1 MRIPGVVSRSLAVV
15 LLTLGV
21 GCAPVGPPATA
32 PRPRRD
38 PNVLPPLDRE
48 FRGLWVATVNNID
61 WPSKPGLSADS
72 QRAELV
78 VLLDRAKAAGMN
90 AIIFHARP
98 AADAV
103 YRSPYEPW
111 GAMLTGRQGG
121 DPGWDPLSVA
131 VEEAHRRGME
141 LHAWINPFRA
151 GDARDSALLASNHVF
166 HERRDLVRTYGVQ
179 LWLDPGEP
187 AVHDRS
193 MRAILDIVNRYDVDG
208 IHLDDY
214 FYPYPVSDSA
224 KAILPFPD
232 SATYARYGNG
242 MTLGDWRRD
251 NVNRFVERLYRE
263 VHAAKPAVRV
273 GISPFGI
280 WRPGNPPQVT
290 GLDSYDAIYAD
301 SRAWLQRGWVDY
313 FVPQLYWRIEPPQQS
328 FTALLDWWLSQST
341 SGRPVWPGLA
351 TYRVYSPTNPYPL
364 TEMNDQVAA
373 TRARGASGLVFYN
386 TTSTLA
392 RGNGEIASMLRRD
405 FFTDAALPPAAPWL
419 GGATPAPPTI
429 AVTGATVTITP
440 VGAAPRW
447 WAIRWRAANVWS
459 TKIAFGAERTVT
471 LAPANGPVDWVVVNA
486 VSAAD
491 VPSADVA
498 WRAP

>member
-1 MRIPGVVSRSLAVV
+1 
-15 LLTLGV
+15 
-21 GCAPVGPPATA
+21 
-32 PRPRRD
+32 
-38 PNVLPPLDRE
+38 
-48 FRGLWVATVNNID
+48 VATVNNID
-61 WPSKPGLSADS
+61 WPSKPGLTADS

-78 VLLDRAKAAGMN
+78 TLLDRAKASGMN

-121 DPGWDPLSVA
+121 DPGWDPLAVA
-131 VEEAHRRGME
+131 VDEAHRRGME

-151 GDARDSALLASNHVF
+151 GDARDTALLAPNHVF
-166 HERRDLVRTYGVQ
+166 HERRDLLRVYGTQ
-179 LWLDPGEP
+179 LWFDPGEP

-208 IHLDDY
+208 VHLDDY
-214 FYPYPVSDSA
+214 FYPYPVNDSM
-224 KAILPFPD
+224 KVRLPFPD

-251 NVNRFVERLYRE
+251 NVNRFVERLYKE

-301 SRAWLQRGWVDY
+301 SRTWLQRGWVDY
-313 FVPQLYWRIEPPQQS
+313 FVPQLYWRIDPPQQS
-328 FTALLDWWLSQST
+328 FTALLDWWMSQST

-351 TYRVYSPTNPYPL
+351 TYRVYSASNPYPL
-364 TEMNDQVAA
+364 SEMSNQVAA
-373 TRARGASGLVFYN
+373 TRARAASGLVFYN
-386 TTSTLA
+386 TTSTLS
-392 RGNGEIASMLRRD
+392 RGNGEIAAMLRRD
-405 FFTDAALPPAAPWL
+405 FFADAALPPAAPWL
-419 GGATPAPPTI
+419 GSTPPAPPTI
-429 AVTGATVTITP
+429 AVSGATVTITP
-440 VGAAPRW
+440 TGAAPRW
-447 WAIRWRAANVWS
+447 WVIRWRAGDVW
-459 TKIAFGAERTVT
+459 TTTVVFGAERAVT
-471 LAPANGPVDWVVVNA
+471 LAPASGAVDWVVVNA
-486 VSAAD
+486 ANAAD
-491 VPSADVA
+491 VLSADVT